1 MKCRLVNTNFRE
13 NYIQNLLQTRGIE
26 DIESYLTPNIKYL
39 QSPAYLKN
47 IDIAA
52 ALYLRIM
59 MLPRPNILIIVD
71 PDVDGF
77 TSAAI
82 IYQYSLQV
90 NCHAKISY
98 YLHEGKAHGLSDHI
112 DRLMNEN
119 INYDLIICP
128 DSSSNDAE
136 YHDML
141 NEIHIPC
148 LVLDHHITDVQLSD
162 NAIVVNNQL
171 SVDYINKELTGA
183 GVVYQFC
190 RFLDAKLNQNWSDKY
205 IDLASWGIIADMGS
219 MLSQENR
226 YIVYTG
232 LNHIVNSFYRTII
245 EKQAYSITGT
255 MGATWN
261 DVVSKL
267 NPISIAF
274 YVVPLVN
281 ALIRVGTMD
290 EKELLFKAFVDGTQM
305 VESNKRGAKG
315 TLERADAE
323 ATRIC
328 TNARNHQ
335 NKMLDSA
342 VDMAEAKIFKY
353 DLLENKILLIKLEEE
368 KFPAELNGLLAMKL
382 SAKYKKPTLV
392 LRRNSEGYDRGS
404 ARGLNQS
411 ELKDFKQF
419 LTDSGM
425 FEYAQGHA
433 NAFGASILDA
443 DVDRFL
449 DYANEQLAAVDFGEN
464 CYDINFMR
472 DADENDLTALISDV
486 SQYSNIWGQGSA
498 EPIINIRHIL
508 VNKSAIRIMGKSND
522 TVKIT
527 YNGISY
533 MKFKAT
539 DFIEELNNLP
549 EQFEMEVVGR
559 ANLNVWG
566 GQVTPQIFIDDYEC
580 SKKPAYEF

>member
-1 MKCRLVNTNFRE
+1 MKCRLVNTNFRDE
-13 NYIQNLLQTRGIE
+13 YITNILRARGVE
-26 DIESYLTPNIKYL
+26 DIEAYLSPNINYL
-39 QSPAYLKN
+39 QSPLGLKN
-47 IDIAA
+47 IEQAA
-52 ALYLRIM
+52 ALYLRITAM
-59 MLPRPNILIIVD
+59 EHPNILIIVD

-77 TSAAI
+77 TSATI
-82 IYQYSLQV
+82 IYQYTQRLNPQ
-90 NCHAKISY
+90 AAISY

-112 DRLMNEN
+112 DRLMSDN

-141 NEIHIPC
+141 NDIHLPC
-148 LVLDHHITDVQLSD
+148 LVLDHHITDVKLSD

-171 SVDYINKELTGA
+171 SPNYINKELTGA

-190 RFLDAKLNQNWSDKY
+190 RFLDAKLGHAWADDY

-219 MLSQENR
+219 MLDLENR

-232 LNHIVNSFYRTII
+232 LNNIRNQFYRTLI

-255 MGATWN
+255 VGATWSE
-261 DVVSKL
+261 VASKL

-281 ALIRVGTMD
+281 ALIRVGTME
-290 EKELLFKAFVDGTQM
+290 EKDILFKAFVDGSM
-305 VESNKRGAKG
+305 LVESNKRGAKG
-315 TLERADAE
+315 TLECASVE
-323 ATRIC
+323 AARIC

-335 NKMLDSA
+335 NKMLDTA

-411 ELKDFKQF
+411 ELKDFKKF

-449 DYANEQLAAVDFGEN
+449 DYANEQLSDVDFGEN
-464 CYDINFMR
+464 VYDVNFMR
-472 DADENDLTALISDV
+472 DADEVDLKMLITALA
-486 SQYSNIWGQGSA
+486 QHNGIWGQGTP
-498 EPIINIRHIL
+498 EPMLYIRHIP
-508 VNKSAIRIMGKSND
+508 VSKSMIRIMGKSND
-522 TVKIT
+522 TVKIM
-527 YNGISY
+527 YNGIAY
-533 MKFKAT
+533 MKFKAN
-539 DFIEELNNLP
+539 DFIESLDNLP

-559 ANLNVWG
+559 ANLNEWG
-566 GQVTPQIFIDDYEC
+566 GQVTPQIFIDDCEC
-580 SKKPAYEF
+580 SKKPMYEF

>member
-59 MLPRPNILIIVD
+59 MLPHPNILIIVD

-315 TLERADAE
+315 TLERADVE

>member
-47 IDIAA
+47 IDMAA

-59 MLPRPNILIIVD
+59 MLPHPNILIIVD

-90 NCHAKISY
+90 NCHAQISY

-148 LVLDHHITDVQLSD
+148 LVLDHHITDIQLSD

-190 RFLDAKLNQNWSDKY
+190 RFLDAKLNQNWADKY

-290 EKELLFKAFVDGTQM
+290 EKELLFKAFVDGAQM

-315 TLERADAE
+315 TLERADVE

-353 DLLENKILLIKLEEE
+353 DLLENKILLIKLDEE

-392 LRRNSEGYDRGS
+392 LRCNNEGYDRGS

-449 DYANEQLAAVDFGEN
+449 DYANEQLATVDFGEN

-472 DADENDLTALISDV
+472 DADENDLTALISAI

-498 EPIINIRHIL
+498 EPIINIRHIP

-580 SKKPAYEF
+580 SKKPTYEF